1 MTIDRRQFLTLTL
14 LLPLLLKSRR
24 PSVYTQQDRPPI
36 PNAIPQGLG
45 LAIPWQN
52 EEYRPG
58 WTDRSLQTFDPPWWF
73 NHKFDAIDHP
83 DYVPMLWQPA
93 LDERFDEAV
102 QTANSHPDKMWFLS
116 HEPDRGDGVIEK
128 PATAAKIARDWVEST
143 SVLFASPGS
152 ISNDNGVNWLKGY
165 LDAGAPLPDVWHI
178 HVYGERDSVA
188 WRNEIEGVFADW
200 YLSEGGN
207 RPVIISETNAASR
220 QTHHQIAVMV
230 EAVEMLREMSPIV
243 AVGWFADKHPWDAWP
258 WADLIRADGT
268 LVALTELG
276 QAYANMDKGPF
287 G

>member
-52 EEYRPG
+52 EEYYPG
-58 WTDRSLQTFDPPWWF
+58 WTDRSLQAFDPPWWF
-73 NHKFDAIDHP
+73 NHKFDAIDYP

-93 LDERFDEAV
+93 QDERFEQAV
-102 QTANSHPDKMWFLS
+102 QAANTHPDKMWFVS
-116 HEPDRGDGVIEK
+116 HEPDRGRGVIEE
-128 PATAAKIARDWVEST
+128 PADAAKIARQWVEST

-152 ISNDNGVNWLKGY
+152 LSNDNGVNWLKAY

-178 HVYGERDSVA
+178 HVYGRYNSAE
-188 WRNEIEGVFADW
+188 WRAGLEGVFADW

-230 EAVEMLREMSPIV
+230 ESVEMMREMSPIV
-243 AVGWFADKHPWDAWP
+243 AVGWFSDKHPWDAWP
-258 WADLIRADGT
+258 WTDLILQDGT
-268 LVALTELG
+268 LTELG
-276 QAYANMDKGPF
+276 QAYAKMDKGPF